1 MTETT
6 DLATPEAT
14 GPRRSEAGD
23 HRFDASSNGAATA
36 PTSTR
41 AVSSPNSA
49 KSSEAEAKPRRRA
62 SGLTGMLLPELQQ
75 LAGQLGIGGT
85 AKLRKGDLLTAIKAA
100 QSGSSDGAASRSARG
115 QDSAVDGADQRI
127 RTDGG
132 AAATE
137 ASPASATSPNGEV
150 SAPVQ
155 ATAPNTASTGGRR
168 VRAESGE
175 RSGNSANNDRGNRTE
190 GDRTEG
196 ERGATDR
203 DEAPTDGRRGNR
215 GSDNRSNSQDSNRND
230 RGNNQ
235 DGNRND
241 RGNSNRNDR
250 NSSRDSNRN
259 DRDNSRDN
267 GRDNGRDHDRGP
279 DRSDEDDFEGGSRRR
294 GRRYRDRNR
303 RSGGRDRFAGN
314 EAEPAI
320 SEDDVLIPVAG
331 ILDVLDSY
339 AFIRTTGYLTGSND
353 VYVSLQQVRKHGL
366 RRGDA
371 VTGAIRQ
378 PRETDRR
385 DKYNN
390 LVRLDKINGLDPEDA
405 RKRPEFHKLTP
416 LYPQDR
422 FRLETSAEQLTTRV
436 IDLVMPIGKGQ
447 RALIVSPPKA
457 GKTMVL
463 QSIANAIAQNN
474 PECHLMVVLIDER
487 PEEVTDMQ
495 RSVKGEV
502 IASTFD
508 RPPTDH
514 TTVAELS
521 IERAK
526 RLVELGHDV
535 VVLLDNITRLGRA
548 YNLAAP
554 ASGRILSGGVD
565 STALYPPKR
574 FLGAARNIEHGGSLT
589 ILATAL
595 VETGSTMDTVIF
607 EEFKGTGNAELKL
620 DRKLADKRV
629 FPAIDIPA
637 SGTRKEEILLPPDEL
652 AVIIKLRR
660 VLHALDSQQALELLL
675 NKVRET
681 RNNVEFL
688 MQIQKTT
695 VGPGD

>member
-75 LAGQLGIGGT
+75 LAGQLGIAGT

-196 ERGATDR
+196 ERVATDR
-203 DEAPTDGRRGNR
+203 DEASTDGRRGNR

-259 DRDNSRDN
+259 DRDNSRDSGRDS
-267 GRDNGRDHDRGP
+267 GRDNDRGP

-339 AFIRTTGYLTGSND
+339 AFIRTTGYLTGAND

-390 LVRLDKINGLDPEDA
+390 LVRLDKVNGLDPDEA

-422 FRLETSAEQLTTRV
+422 
-436 IDLVMPIGKGQ
+436 
-447 RALIVSPPKA
+447 
-457 GKTMVL
+457 
-463 QSIANAIAQNN
+463 
-474 PECHLMVVLIDER
+474 
-487 PEEVTDMQ
+487 
-495 RSVKGEV
+495 
-502 IASTFD
+502 
-508 RPPTDH
+508 
-514 TTVAELS
+514 
-521 IERAK
+521 
-526 RLVELGHDV
+526 
-535 VVLLDNITRLGRA
+535 
-548 YNLAAP
+548 
-554 ASGRILSGGVD
+554 
-565 STALYPPKR
+565 
-574 FLGAARNIEHGGSLT
+574 
-589 ILATAL
+589 
-595 VETGSTMDTVIF
+595 
-607 EEFKGTGNAELKL
+607 
-620 DRKLADKRV
+620 
-629 FPAIDIPA
+629 
-637 SGTRKEEILLPPDEL
+637 
-652 AVIIKLRR
+652 
-660 VLHALDSQQALELLL
+660 
-675 NKVRET
+675 
-681 RNNVEFL
+681 
-688 MQIQKTT
+688 
-695 VGPGD
+695 